1 MGFWTGKRVFLSGG
15 SKGIGRAA
23 ALELVRRGARVA
35 IAARGQAALD
45 ETLAAMNAIG
55 GEHHAVSVDVTDP
68 TAVTAAVDGV
78 AERFGGL
85 DVLICNAGYAATG
98 SVTDVPEDQFQ
109 QLLNVNYLGNV
120 HLVRAATP
128 HLIDSRGHI
137 NLVSSLLGFMSVWGY
152 GAYSASKFAIAG
164 LAEALRQEMLLHG
177 VTVTLFYPPTTD
189 TPGLEKENEDKHPIS
204 WAIESENW
212 LMKTYSAE
220 AVAGAILRSVER
232 GRFENWIGWDSWLV
246 FVARRTFPSLFRMVT
261 DSDLRKA
268 VKKTEQA
275 APPAS

>member
-1 MGFWTGKRVFLSGG
+1 MLSLRLLPAIAIALGLLSAAPSAATADNGTITEIVLESGG
-15 SKGIGRAA
+15 DFDSN
-23 ALELVRRGARVA
+23 RRDYD
-35 IAARGQAALD
+35 I
-45 ETLAAMNAIG
+45 
-55 GEHHAVSVDVTDP
+55 
-68 TAVTAAVDGV
+68 
-78 AERFGGL
+78 
-85 DVLICNAGYAATG
+85 
-98 SVTDVPEDQFQ
+98 
-109 QLLNVNYLGNV
+109 LLNAVV
-120 HLVRAATP
+120 T
-128 HLIDSRGHI
+128 
-137 NLVSSLLGFMSVWGY
+137 
-152 GAYSASKFAIAG
+152 AG

-261 DSDLRKA
+261 DADLRKA